1 MGRVIATDSV
11 RTERARLKK
20 GMALAIRELMRQR
33 EVDDSARDLI
43 AYILLSLDRIT
54 ETIDLSVE
62 AWEKRDYWL
71 KADQF
76 RREWSWASI
85 LAERIRPKVLAQDV
99 AGLIPD
105 LVSLGQALS
114 DTTVSEHH
122 RLGKPWVGSWERLIS
137 ESRER

>member
-105 LVSLGQALS
+105 LVSLGQAL
-114 DTTVSEHH
+114 
-122 RLGKPWVGSWERLIS
+122 
-137 ESRER
+137 